1 MTAAT
6 TQGLKLNFLA
16 GWAHHASTRRHVAAA
31 IDWHALL
38 TACSLRE
45 AEEALVCPLHGYA
58 DANAYYRACTPEIEA
73 IATPLLGIHA
83 EDDPVIGLSSVPLE
97 GGAEAAAAASAQ
109 AAAAAKGAF
118 IKMKT

>member
-1 MTAAT
+1 MNAAT

-45 AEEALVCPLHGYA
+45 AEEALLCPLHGYA

-73 IATPLLGIHA
+73 IATPLLVQKA
-83 EDDPVIGLSSVPLE
+83 ATCRMLMLASLSALVKVPTPLP
-97 GGAEAAAAASAQ
+97 
-109 AAAAAKGAF
+109 
-118 IKMKT
+118 